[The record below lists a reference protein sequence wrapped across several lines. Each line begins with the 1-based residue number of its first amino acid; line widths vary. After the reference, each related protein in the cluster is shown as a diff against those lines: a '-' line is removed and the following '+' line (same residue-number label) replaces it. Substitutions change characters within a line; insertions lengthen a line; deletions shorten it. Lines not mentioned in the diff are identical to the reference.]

1 MRMNVRGTFAL
12 VGEAALV
19 VAVYAVYSV
28 IRVIVRGTDVE
39 AFQNGAGIVDIER
52 RLGIFIEPQ
61 VQALVTSLPAGDELV
76 RQVYL
81 WGYLPFIIGAAVL
94 LYARNRVLYL
104 RYRNAFFV
112 AMAMGL
118 VLFALLPTAPP
129 RMFPELGFADLVN
142 GMPQERAWKN
152 EYAAVPS
159 FHCGFTLLAA
169 VALAHLYG
177 FKPWPSLAVAVV
189 PALMVLATVATANH
203 WLLDAFAGW
212 GVVLT
217 AWWIAVGRPAAAAA
231 LSPRPLP
238 LSG

>member
-1 MRMNVRGTFAL
+1 MRMNARSTFAL
-12 VGEAALV
+12 AGEAVLV

-28 IRVIVRGTDVE
+28 VRVVVRGTDVE

-61 VQALVTSLPAGDELV
+61 VQSLVTSMPGGEELV

-94 LYARNRVLYL
+94 LYARNRALYL

-169 VALAHLYG
+169 VGLAHLHG
-177 FKPWPSLAVAVV
+177 FRPWPGLVFGVV
-189 PALMVLATVATANH
+189 PALMVIATVATANH
-203 WLLDAFAGW
+203 WLLDAVAGW
-212 GVVLT
+212 AVVGT
-217 AWWIAVGRPAAAAA
+217 AWWITVGRPAGAAAPAPEPLA
-231 LSPRPLP
+231 L
-238 LSG
+238 GG